1 MTPARSAHRAVPPS
15 ATLAGLGADAAGA
28 RPVDGQPNDRA
39 DSTVSRRG
47 KRSGGAIGETWSVE
61 DAADLY
67 QTRLWGKGFFDVN
80 AAGNVVVRP
89 ERDPKREIDLHE
101 VVEGLRERGL
111 KTPVLLHFSDLLAR
125 RVADMNEAFQNAI
138 RENGYRGNYTSVFP
152 IKVNQQ
158 RRVVEEIRQAGSTF
172 NTGLEVGSKPELLA
186 VMGLTTE
193 IGDRLIICNGF
204 KEDRYIEF
212 AMLAAKLGRRIVPV
226 IENLNEL
233 NLIVTHAQRLGVR
246 PRIGVRVNLSAKGAG
261 RWRNS
266 SGVKAKFGLTLLELL
281 EVFEFLKARGME
293 DCLEL
298 LHCHMGS
305 QIHDIRQVVSGV
317 NELARIFV
325 QLSKLGAGLK
335 IIDVGGG
342 LGIDYDGS
350 QTSFEF
356 SMNYTL
362 QEYASSVVYKI
373 MSVCD
378 EEGVDHPNIVTEAGR
393 AMVAQQSVL
402 IFDVLG
408 ANRLD
413 RHRAPAELP
422 VAAPGEDLPR
432 PLVDIVETYRSV
444 GERRLL
450 ERYHDAVEARDEATR
465 LFSVGYMDLRSRAL
479 VDQYFWAT
487 CAKIRDRVRDLGG
500 DAPEELADL
509 EVSMSDTYFCNLSIF
524 QSLPDIWAIHQL
536 FPIMPIHRLGE
547 KPTRLATLADITCDS
562 DGKIDRF
569 VDDHDVKKAVPLHDF
584 EDGERYLLGAF
595 LVGAY
600 QETLGDLHNLF
611 GDTHAAHVRL
621 DDSGEWWLDEVIEGD
636 SVREV
641 LQYVQYD
648 PLKLSAMIRRECE
661 LAVRDKRMTAAESQ
675 KVVRAYEA
683 GLDGYTYLETGESP
697 AYPDA

>member
-1 MTPARSAHRAVPPS
+1 V
-15 ATLAGLGADAAGA
+15 
-28 RPVDGQPNDRA
+28 
-39 DSTVSRRG
+39 
-47 KRSGGAIGETWSVE
+47 
-61 DAADLY
+61 DLY

-80 AAGNVVVRP
+80 AAGKVVVRP
-89 ERDPKREIDLHE
+89 ERDPAREIDLHD

-111 KTPVLLHFSDLLAR
+111 KTPVLLHFSDLLSR

-138 RENGYRGNYTSVFP
+138 RENGYRGGYTSVFP

-158 RRVVEEIRQAGSTF
+158 RRVVEEIRQAGAVFES
-172 NTGLEVGSKPELLA
+172 GLEVGSKPELLA
-186 VMGLTTE
+186 VMGLTSE
-193 IGDRLIICNGF
+193 IGERLIICNGF

-212 AMLAAKLGRRIVPV
+212 VMLAAKLGRRIVPV

-266 SGVKAKFGLTLLELL
+266 SGVKAKFGLTLQEVL
-281 EVFEFLKARGME
+281 EVFEILKARGME

-305 QIHDIRQVVSGV
+305 QIHDIRQVLSGV

-335 IIDVGGG
+335 TIDVGGG

-362 QEYASSVVYKI
+362 QEYASSIVYKI
-373 MSVCD
+373 MTVCD
-378 EEGVDHPNIVTEAGR
+378 EEGVAHPAIVTEAGR

-402 IFDVLG
+402 VFDVLG

-413 RHRAPAELP
+413 RH
-422 VAAPGEDLPR
+422 AAPGELPEAAAGEEHPR
-432 PLVDIVETYRSV
+432 PLLDIMETYRAV

-479 VDQYFWAT
+479 VDQIFWAT
-487 CAKIRDRVRDLGG
+487 CAKIRNRVRAMGG
-500 DAPEELADL
+500 AAPEELADL
-509 EVSMSDTYFCNLSIF
+509 ELSMSDTYFCNLSVF

-536 FPIMPIHRLGE
+536 FPIMPIHRLDE
-547 KPTRLATLADITCDS
+547 RPMRLATLADITCDS

-569 VDDHDVKKAVPLHDF
+569 VDDHDVKRALSLHDF

-621 DDSGEWWLDEVIEGD
+621 DESGEWWLDEVIEGD

-648 PLKLSAMIRRECE
+648 PLKLSASIRRECE
-661 LAVRDKRMTAAESQ
+661 LAVRDKRMTAADSQ

-697 AYPDA
+697 VYPDA